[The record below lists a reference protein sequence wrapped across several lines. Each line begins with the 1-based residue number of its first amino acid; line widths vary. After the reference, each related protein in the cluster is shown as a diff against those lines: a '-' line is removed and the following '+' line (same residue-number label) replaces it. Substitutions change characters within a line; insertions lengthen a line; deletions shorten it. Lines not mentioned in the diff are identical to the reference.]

1 MKNNKIILI
10 LFLLFSIAPNLF
22 SQQNSNSDSTIING
36 LYKGSWSMQF
46 KINNSFTLGSFDGS
60 NLAIK
65 YHFTKRSAL
74 RFGITLNARNMD
86 TDYDAVYDGNP
97 NMTDEDNF
105 NNRND
110 FYITF
115 KPLYLFYPMTEKP
128 VSLFLGVGPYFQY
141 GQYKI
146 QYNWNRNNTDTLVYI
161 SDENITNVR
170 YGLGV
175 SFVGGVEVFVTKY
188 LSLHA
193 EYGSNFYYSYNE
205 EKKEK
210 NGEDIISGK
219 FNTKTKKTSDGYNF
233 SANSVMFGVSLY
245 F

>member
-1 MKNNKIILI
+1 MKKSKIILI

-22 SQQNSNSDSTIING
+22 SQQNSNSDSTTING

-46 KINNSFTLGSFDGS
+46 KINSSFTLGSFNGS
-60 NLAIK
+60 NLALK
-65 YHFTKRSAL
+65 YHFTKRSAI
-74 RFGITLNARNMD
+74 RFGITLKTRYMD
-86 TDYDAVYDGNP
+86 NDYDAVYDGKP
-97 NMTDEDNF
+97 DMTDEDIANS
-105 NNRND
+105 RD
-110 FYITF
+110 DLYVTF

-128 VSLFLGVGPYFQY
+128 VLLFLGIGPYFQY
-141 GQYKI
+141 GRYKNQYKR
-146 QYNWNRNNTDTLVYI
+146 NRNNADTLVYI
-161 SDENITNVR
+161 SDENLTNYR

-175 SFVGGVEVFVTKY
+175 SFVGGVEIFVTKY